1 LAQKKPQSG
10 APKSGSDNK
19 VFYLIGAAII
29 IAGIGWLVTARGGG
43 IGSTAALP
51 TPAEFEGLAATAQ
64 PDKSVGIPLGDPNA
78 PIEIMEFAD
87 YSCPHCASF
96 SSFAGKLLRQN
107 YVETG
112 GGPVRWLSFDFVLGG
127 FPNTIPAS
135 MAARCAGE
143 QGAYWPYHDMLFARQ
158 TRWYTAA
165 NPSGM
170 LGEIA
175 EDLGLDTGAFRSC
188 MSEARYIDEI
198 AAARKYGESMGV
210 GSTPTLFLNGQRL
223 SLEGVEPYAY
233 IESLIQ
239 AELAARASSGA
250 PEGSE

>member
-1 LAQKKPQSG
+1 M
-10 APKSGSDNK
+10 
-19 VFYLIGAAII
+19 FYLIGAAII
-29 IAGIGWLVTARGGG
+29 LAGVGWLVATGGGG

-51 TPAEFEGLAATAQ
+51 TPAEFEGIAANVE

-78 PIEIMEFAD
+78 PIEILEFAD

-107 YVETG
+107 YVEPSG
-112 GGPVRWLSFDFVLGG
+112 APVRWITFDFVLGG
-127 FPNTIPAS
+127 FPNTLPAS
-135 MAARCAGE
+135 VAARCAGE

-170 LGEIA
+170 FAEIA
-175 EDLGLDTGAFRSC
+175 EELGLDTGAFRSC
-188 MSEARYIDEI
+188 LSEGRYVDEI
-198 AAARKYGESMGV
+198 AAARKFGESLGV
-210 GSTPTLFLNGQRL
+210 GSTPTLFINGERI
-223 SLEGVEPYAY
+223 SLDGVEPYSH

-239 AELAARASSGA
+239 AALAERAGSAGAEGA
-250 PEGSE
+250 P